1 MNESLEHLKA
11 ECIRLMMRVNNLQKE
26 VIALNHRLDS
36 TNERI
41 DDIKD
46 YESEMNR
53 NSEYYSDI

>member
-11 ECIRLMMRVNNLQKE
+11 ECIRLMMRVNNLQTE
-26 VIALNHRLDS
+26 VIALNHRLDA